1 MVARQ
6 KAPRTRQVDNAPHP
20 RPRSTRIKQQS
31 HFRFEDLPP
40 EIRNTIYSYALLNK
54 PFRWPSLFT
63 VWEEFRNIHLN
74 PSSGFSRTLDVS
86 FERPSLLTKTAK
98 TLSQVSRAIRHESMG
113 IYFAKNFFEFRVSP
127 RKSSVQMVEQLEDWA
142 NVWGDVVAPKLRFL
156 KINNVRCYDG
166 THDRTQVDIDLL
178 NATQP
183 VAISNGWLSILRGKG
198 TGIDE
203 AGLNALVLSIL
214 RPKGAL
220 ELTNERIL
228 TLLVALQLLPREFR
242 SIKPDQRAELL
253 TKLATRDGQDLL
265 LRNSK

>member
-1 MVARQ
+1 MQHFIKVPFNFPRRDTSNILTTSHH
-6 KAPRTRQVDNAPHP
+6 APIT
-20 RPRSTRIKQQS
+20 
-31 HFRFEDLPP
+31 P
-40 EIRNTIYSYALLNK
+40 EIRNTIYSYALLNHT
-54 PFRWPSLFT
+54 FRWPSLFT
-63 VWEEFRNIHLN
+63 VWEDLRSIHL
-74 PSSGFSRTLDVS
+74 SSGFSRTLVS
-86 FERPSLLTKTAK
+86 FERPSLLMKTAK
-98 TLSQVSRAIRHESMG
+98 NLSQASRAIRHESMG
-113 IYFAKNFFEFRVSP
+113 IYFAKNVSEFRVSP
-127 RKSSVQMVEQLEDWA
+127 RRSSVQMVEQLEDWA
-142 NVWGDVVAPKLRFL
+142 NIWGDVVTPKLRFL

-166 THDRTQVDIDLL
+166 THDRAQVDIDLL

-183 VAISNGWLSILRGKG
+183 VAISNGWLWILRGKG

-253 TKLATRDGQDLL
+253 AKLATRDGQDLL
-265 LRNSK
+265 LKDSE